1 MNLENLN
8 ELDHNKLH
16 QALSRIITNYT
27 SPSLGSMSKHDIDLL
42 IYETIVT
49 LDIIKEDATIY
60 DVMRDLKVTRSKARN
75 LIYEYKLRKTEN
87 EDVLKTELREL
98 LKTPLLSN
106 QSDNVQLEVDN
117 PYLIDFIRNELK
129 KLGHI
134 TDGSFHAE
142 LVKMSADAFSTLY
155 ESTLT
160 NENKVA
166 IKRKLVKLGVKE
178 DTSIK
183 AILPSMIKGVA
194 KTVAKGA
201 FGKVGENIVDSGFKF
216 LRKLIQEGFE
226 VSRDN
231 DIWKLIN
238 HNELDVPPMA

>member
-1 MNLENLN
+1 MNLEKLN
-8 ELDHNKLH
+8 ELDHNKLR
-16 QALSRIITNYT
+16 QVLSKIITNYT
-27 SPSLGSMSKHDIDLL
+27 SPSLGSMSKHDVDLL

-49 LDIIKEDATIY
+49 LGVIKEDATIY

-87 EDVLKTELREL
+87 EEVLKTELREL

-129 KLGHI
+129 KLGYI

-142 LVKMSADAFSTLY
+142 LVKMSADAFSALY

-160 NENKVA
+160 NENKA
-166 IKRKLVKLGVKE
+166 DIKRRLVGLGVKA
-178 DTSIK
+178 DTSLT
-183 AILPSMIKGVA
+183 AILPLMIKGVA

-201 FGKVGENIVDSGFKF
+201 FGKIGENIVDSGFDF
-216 LRKLIQEGFE
+216 LNKLILDGFE
-226 VSRDN
+226 TSRGN
-231 DIWKLIN
+231 NIWRFIN
-238 HNELDVPPMA
+238 HNEVNMPPMA

>member
-1 MNLENLN
+1 MNLEKLN
-8 ELDHNKLH
+8 ELDHNKLR
-16 QALSRIITNYT
+16 QALSKIIGSYT

-42 IYETIVT
+42 VYETIVT
-49 LDIIKEDATIY
+49 LGVIKEDATIY

-87 EDVLKTELREL
+87 EEVLKTELREL

-142 LVKMSADAFSTLY
+142 LVKMSADAFSALY
-155 ESTLT
+155 ENTLT
-160 NENKVA
+160 EEKKIE
-166 IKRKLVKLGVKE
+166 IKRKLVELGVKE
-178 DTSIK
+178 DTSLS

-201 FGKVGENIVDSGFKF
+201 FGKIGENIVDSGFGF
-216 LRKLIQEGFE
+216 LSNLIHEGFE
-226 VSRDN
+226 ASQGN
-231 DIWKLIN
+231 DIWELIN
-238 HNELDVPPMA
+238 HNELDVAPMA